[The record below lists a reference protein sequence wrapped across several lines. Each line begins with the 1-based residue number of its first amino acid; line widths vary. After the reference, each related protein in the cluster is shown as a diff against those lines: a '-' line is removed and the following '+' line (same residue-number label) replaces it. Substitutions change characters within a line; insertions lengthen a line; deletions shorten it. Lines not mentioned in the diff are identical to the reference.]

1 MAGGGGREPFFYREK
16 CGKKVDAETRE
27 GDDEGAVEIKG
38 GERGESAQSAQ
49 GAQWRSN
56 GSWHCGRRV
65 VPMGLVSASP
75 GEGEAFD
82 VISPRIGMIG
92 CGKWAVQFLS
102 RNFERLFEKWKNLLE
117 SGDFIIEPLNKF
129 QIVQWCL
136 HISEGKLSR
145 RGVCLYRIL
154 LEYRSHEWWR
164 RSHCLNF
171 HNSRFDPQTTQ
182 RRFISLRKWNKI

>member
-75 GEGEAFD
+75 GEGEAF

-102 RNFERLFEKWKNLLE
+102 RNFERFFEEWKNLLE

-136 HISEGKLSR
+136 HISEGK
-145 RGVCLYRIL
+145 IIAT
-154 LEYRSHEWWR
+154 RSMLISDIIGISFTR
-164 RSHCLNF
+164 VVMKKSLF
-171 HNSRFDPQTTQ
+171 KFSISKFAFQSTQ